1 MNTSTLKQTPLYDEH
16 VRLKGRMIP
25 FTGYALPVQ
34 YTGIVDEHHA
44 VRKAVGLFDVSH
56 MGELVVRGSDALAAV
71 DRLVTNDMRG
81 LLDGQARYTV
91 CCNTQGTILDDLIV
105 YRVSA
110 TQVLIVCNASNRE
123 KIVAHFTDAI
133 TGAKVEDISDD
144 TALLA
149 LQGPRAMELLLAVG
163 VDARVAEM
171 PAFHFVDAKVFNVP
185 CTVSRTGYT
194 GEDGVE
200 IFCPP
205 GEAVRIWR
213 GLLQAGE
220 AFGVKPA
227 GLGARNTL
235 RLECRMA
242 LYGNDIDES
251 TNPLEA
257 GLGWT
262 VKFEKGDFV
271 GREALLAVKA
281 KGTTRRL
288 VGFEVLDK
296 TIVRDRWDVLDATGQ
311 KVGYVTSGS
320 PSPTL
325 GKNIGLAYVPEA
337 MAATGTQYG
346 VRDPERGRTARVV
359 VVKTPFYK
367 RVSSASRPLTTA
379 T

>member
-1 MNTSTLKQTPLYDEH
+1 MDTSMLKHTPLHDEH
-16 VRLKGRMIP
+16 IRLKGRMVP
-25 FTGYALPVQ
+25 FTGYSLPVQ
-34 YTGIVDEHHA
+34 YTGIVDEHHT

-56 MGELVVRGSDALAAV
+56 MGELVVSGAASLAAV
-71 DRLVTNDMRG
+71 DRLVTNDLRG
-81 LLDGQARYTV
+81 LQDGQSRYTV
-91 CCNTQGTILDDLIV
+91 CCNERGTVLDDLIV

-123 KIVAHFTDAI
+123 KIVGHFTRSITDAEV
-133 TGAKVEDISDD
+133 KDISDD
-144 TALLA
+144 TALIA
-149 LQGPRAMELLLAVG
+149 VQGPRAMELLTAAG
-163 VDARVAEM
+163 VDPRVVEM
-171 PAFHFVDAKVFNVP
+171 PAFHFTDAAVFNVP

-205 GEAVRIWR
+205 GEAARIWA
-213 GLLQAGE
+213 GLLQFGE
-220 AFGVKPA
+220 AYGAKPA

-242 LYGNDIDES
+242 LYGNDIDET

-262 VKFEKGDFV
+262 VKLEKGDFV
-271 GREALLAVKA
+271 GRDALVAAKA
-281 KGTTRRL
+281 KGLTRRL
-288 VGFEVLDK
+288 VGFEITDK
-296 TIVRDRWDVLDATGQ
+296 AIARDHWDVLDATGE

-337 MAATGTQYG
+337 LSPVGSALT
-346 VRDPERGRTARVV
+346 VRDPERGRTASAV

-367 RVSSASRPLTTA
+367 RAR
-379 T
+379 

>member
-1 MNTSTLKQTPLYDEH
+1 MDTSTLKQTPLYDEH
-16 VRLKGRMIP
+16 IRLKGRMVP
-25 FTGYALPVQ
+25 FTGYSLPVQ

-56 MGELVVRGSDALAAV
+56 MGELVVRGAAALAAV
-71 DRLVTNDMRG
+71 DRLVTNDLRG
-81 LLDGQARYTV
+81 LQDGQSRYTV
-91 CCNTQGTILDDLIV
+91 CCNEGGTVLDDLII

-123 KIVAHFTDAI
+123 KIVGHFTRSITDAE
-133 TGAKVEDISDD
+133 VNDISDD
-144 TALLA
+144 TALIA
-149 LQGPRAMELLLAVG
+149 VQGPRAMELLVAAG
-163 VDARVAEM
+163 VDPRVTEM
-171 PAFHFVDAKVFNVP
+171 PAFHFADASVLNVP

-205 GEAVRIWR
+205 AEAARIWSGLLRFGEAY
-213 GLLQAGE
+213 GA
-220 AFGVKPA
+220 KPA

-235 RLECRMA
+235 RLECKMA
-242 LYGNDIDES
+242 LYGNDIDET

-262 VKFEKGDFV
+262 VKLEKGDFV
-271 GREALLAVKA
+271 GRDALAAVKA
-281 KGTTRRL
+281 KGLTRRL
-288 VGFEVLDK
+288 VGFEVTDK
-296 TIVRDRWDVLDATGQ
+296 AIARDHWAVLDASGE

-325 GKNIGLAYVPEA
+325 GKNIGLAYVPDA
-337 MAATGTQYG
+337 LSPLGSALT
-346 VRDPERGRTARVV
+346 VRDPERGRTASAV

-367 RVSSASRPLTTA
+367 RAR
-379 T
+379 